1 MFKKQ
6 KICHENS
13 EIEPT
18 RWRTSIV
25 DSRLCCKNQC
35 RTKMLVSNG
44 YYSMNRTIQI
54 QVIHQFEALS
64 VKTSKTLRHCTKFTY
79 YFSSS
84 PWSSLSTNTTSGVTA
99 LKIQLNS
106 SLCNYAQLKETLAVI
121 KKTKKLAD
129 HNSSSN
135 NKTSSNYH
143 LNERKRSTVSRI
155 GISRIEVG

>member
-18 RWRTSIV
+18 RISIV

-54 QVIHQFEALS
+54 QVIHQFEAFS
-64 VKTSKTLRHCTKFTY
+64 VKTRKTLRHCIKFTY

-99 LKIQLNS
+99 LKMQLNS

-121 KKTKKLAD
+121 KK
-129 HNSSSN
+129 N
-135 NKTSSNYH
+135 
-143 LNERKRSTVSRI
+143 
-155 GISRIEVG
+155 